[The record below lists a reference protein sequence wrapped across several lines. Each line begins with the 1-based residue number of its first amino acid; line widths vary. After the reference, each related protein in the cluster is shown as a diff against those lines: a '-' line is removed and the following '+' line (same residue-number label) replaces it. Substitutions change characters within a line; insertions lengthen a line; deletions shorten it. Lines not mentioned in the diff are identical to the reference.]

1 MSVFDRIVDTL
12 KNQSIEF
19 DLLTHE
25 PVHTSQE
32 AAAVRGSELDQGAK
46 ALLCIADGTPVLL
59 VVPGS
64 QKVDTRRF
72 KQAFG
77 FKNLRFA
84 TTDEVLA
91 ITSVAVGAV
100 PPFGSAMQVQTYTD
114 QSLSHNEYIAFNP
127 GLHTRTIVMTYADFI
142 QVENPLLGDFIRL

>member
-100 PPFGSAMQVQTYTD
+100 PRLVQRCRCKHTPT
-114 QSLSHNEYIAFNP
+114 NP
-127 GLHTRTIVMTYADFI
+127 CHITNTS
-142 QVENPLLGDFIRL
+142 PLTPACIHARL